1 MSNISEGK
9 RLVFDELRE
18 GETLKET
25 NDIKMAAALI
35 SFGIPLMSARHITNP
50 RNNRVEVVFGFKAT
64 EVQRRAELAYL
75 SKNLFI
81 DASCV
86 LEARDKLIS
95 YVSNGSRNILESMNA
110 ST

>member
-1 MSNISEGK
+1 MSKSEEGK
-9 RLVFDELRE
+9 RLIFEELKD

-35 SFGIPLMSARHITNP
+35 AYGLPLMSARHITNP
-50 RNNRVEVVFGFKAT
+50 RNNRVEVVFGFRNT
-64 EVQRRAELAYL
+64 EQQTQAELAYL

-81 DASCV
+81 DASSV

-95 YVSNGSRNILESMNA
+95 YISNGSRNILESM
-110 ST
+110 TK